1 MASTSTATLK
11 GEVVLISSSELAK
24 MLSVSVVTIRRLCDE
39 GKVPGLVRLG
49 RSVRFQKNVCI
60 DWINTGCQSP
70 ALQMPTRKG
79 GNK

>member
-60 DWINTGCQSP
+60 DWINAGCQSP
-70 ALQMPTRKG
+70 ALQMSTRKG